1 MGAYNFNLLKDE
13 LSLPAWLTIGATAQI
28 LVSLTA
34 PSEFAFAPA
43 AIAFCFLALNFVTQ
57 FLGVSKNTY
66 LKDATLDR
74 HSVLLPE
81 DDGSRPEKMGN
92 KGIAM
97 FLIGIRSNQ

>member
-43 AIAFCFLALNFVTQ
+43 AIAFCFLALSFVTQ
-57 FLGVSKNTY
+57 FLGVLKNTY
-66 LKDATLDR
+66 LKDAVLDR
-74 HSVLLPE
+74 HSVLFPE

-92 KGIAM
+92 KPIAM

>member
-13 LSLPAWLTIGATAQI
+13 LSLPAWLTIGAIAQI

-43 AIAFCFLALNFVTQ
+43 AITSCFLALSFVAQ
-57 FLGVSKNTY
+57 FLGVLKNTY
-66 LKDATLDR
+66 LKYAVLDR
-74 HSVLLPE
+74 YSVLFPE

-92 KGIAM
+92 KPIAM
-97 FLIGIRSNQ
+97 FLIGIRCNQ